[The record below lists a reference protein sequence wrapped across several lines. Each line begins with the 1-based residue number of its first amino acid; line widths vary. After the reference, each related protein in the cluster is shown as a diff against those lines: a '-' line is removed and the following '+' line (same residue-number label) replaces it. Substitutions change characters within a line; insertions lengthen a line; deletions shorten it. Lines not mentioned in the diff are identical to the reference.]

1 MGKENYFPNFSKK
14 HKFTFCN
21 QSSLLHFVTK
31 FLLLLLLWK
40 FGLFLDQDGFCS
52 FLFLKKTWIWKRGW
66 CIQTSSLTRIQ
77 NYIQLAED
85 SSRHWHLGRKTKSL
99 QYMYFSKSFPFDHF
113 FESNDKLLNCKCPS
127 WSTFEAPLEW
137 TS

>member
-31 FLLLLLLWK
+31 FLLLLLLLWK

-77 NYIQLAED
+77 NYTQLAED

-99 QYMYFSKSFPFDHF
+99 QYMYVFFKIFSIWSLFWIKWQIVELQMS
-113 FESNDKLLNCKCPS
+113 KLKYL
-127 WSTFEAPLEW
+127 WGTIH
-137 TS
+137 